1 MNTKHKKNTG
11 RGRRALRDAL
21 RRCLPL
27 YLFTLAY
34 AAAAYALFALYAV
47 DPEVLIYLGM
57 LALAALFVY
66 TIAVV
71 ATELRTAE
79 HRQQELIRLRSESAV
94 PQPPRTLCEEDYTEE
109 LIHRR
114 DRAAELSAELHRVK
128 TEMND
133 YYTAWVHQIKTPIAV
148 IRMTV
153 SDDDTPEHRAVLGE
167 LFRIEQ
173 YVDMVLQYARLDSE
187 ANDLVIAEY
196 ALDPIL
202 RASVRKFAPQFVAKR
217 LALNYDG
224 TDLTVIT
231 DKKWLSVII
240 DQLLSNAIKYTPS
253 GAVGITVEP
262 PGLLC
267 ISDTGIGIAPQD
279 LPRIFERGY
288 TGENGDSKSARA
300 ASGSISAA
308 ARRICC
314 RCRSAQRVHREKA
327 AALFSTSRAAE
338 RGTAEADARSRPA
351 AGEKPV
357 KHAGEGKTHRQFAGT
372 QPQPPHRKIAQK
384 NSRAG
389 AHDCTRA
396 TAFIL
401 PPEERHYY
409 FCRVGICLAAMLFA
423 SSSRYYSSVSLRYS
437 RS

>member
-1 MNTKHKKNTG
+1 MNAKNKKNTG

-94 PQPPRTLCEEDYTEE
+94 PQPLRTLCEEDYTEE

-153 SDDDTPEHRAVLGE
+153 HDDDTPEHRAVLGE

-240 DQLLSNAIKYTPS
+240 DQRLSNAIKYTPS

-288 TGENGDSKSARA
+288 TGENGRLEKRSSGLGLYLCRRA
-300 ASGSISAA
+300 ADMLSVPLRA
-308 ARRICC
+308 
-314 RCRSAQRVHREKA
+314 E
-327 AALFSTSRAAE
+327 ST
-338 RGTAEADARSRPA
+338 P
-351 AGEKPV
+351 
-357 KHAGEGKTHRQFAGT
+357 GEGSRFILDLSGG
-372 QPQPPHRKIAQK
+372 
-384 NSRAG
+384 RAG
-389 AHDCTRA
+389 N
-396 TAFIL
+396 
-401 PPEERHYY
+401 
-409 FCRVGICLAAMLFA
+409 G
-423 SSSRYYSSVSLRYS
+423 
-437 RS
+437 

>member
-1 MNTKHKKNTG
+1 MNAKNKKNTG

-94 PQPPRTLCEEDYTEE
+94 PQPLRTLCEEDYTEE

-153 SDDDTPEHRAVLGE
+153 HDDDTPEHRAVLGE

-231 DKKWLSVII
+231 VK
-240 DQLLSNAIKYTPS
+240 
-253 GAVGITVEP
+253 
-262 PGLLC
+262 
-267 ISDTGIGIAPQD
+267 
-279 LPRIFERGY
+279 
-288 TGENGDSKSARA
+288 
-300 ASGSISAA
+300 SGSLS
-308 ARRICC
+308 
-314 RCRSAQRVHREKA
+314 
-327 AALFSTSRAAE
+327 
-338 RGTAEADARSRPA
+338 
-351 AGEKPV
+351 
-357 KHAGEGKTHRQFAGT
+357 
-372 QPQPPHRKIAQK
+372 
-384 NSRAG
+384 
-389 AHDCTRA
+389 
-396 TAFIL
+396 
-401 PPEERHYY
+401 
-409 FCRVGICLAAMLFA
+409 
-423 SSSRYYSSVSLRYS
+423 
-437 RS
+437 

>member
-1 MNTKHKKNTG
+1 MGASDKNT
-11 RGRRALRDAL
+11 
-21 RRCLPL
+21 
-27 YLFTLAY
+27 
-34 AAAAYALFALYAV
+34 
-47 DPEVLIYLGM
+47 
-57 LALAALFVY
+57 
-66 TIAVV
+66 
-71 ATELRTAE
+71 
-79 HRQQELIRLRSESAV
+79 
-94 PQPPRTLCEEDYTEE
+94 
-109 LIHRR
+109 
-114 DRAAELSAELHRVK
+114 
-128 TEMND
+128 
-133 YYTAWVHQIKTPIAV
+133 IAV

-288 TGENGDSKSARA
+288 TGENGRLEKRSSGLGLYLCRRA
-300 ASGSISAA
+300 ADMLSVPLRA
-308 ARRICC
+308 
-314 RCRSAQRVHREKA
+314 E
-327 AALFSTSRAAE
+327 ST
-338 RGTAEADARSRPA
+338 P
-351 AGEKPV
+351 
-357 KHAGEGKTHRQFAGT
+357 GEGSRFILDLSGG
-372 QPQPPHRKIAQK
+372 
-384 NSRAG
+384 RAG
-389 AHDCTRA
+389 N
-396 TAFIL
+396 
-401 PPEERHYY
+401 
-409 FCRVGICLAAMLFA
+409 G
-423 SSSRYYSSVSLRYS
+423 
-437 RS
+437 

>member
-66 TIAVV
+66 TIAIV
-71 ATELRTAE
+71 AAELRTAE

-94 PQPPRTLCEEDYTEE
+94 PQPLHTLCEEDYTEE

-202 RASVRKFAPQFVAKR
+202 RASVR
-217 LALNYDG
+217 
-224 TDLTVIT
+224 
-231 DKKWLSVII
+231 
-240 DQLLSNAIKYTPS
+240 
-253 GAVGITVEP
+253 
-262 PGLLC
+262 
-267 ISDTGIGIAPQD
+267 
-279 LPRIFERGY
+279 
-288 TGENGDSKSARA
+288 
-300 ASGSISAA
+300 
-308 ARRICC
+308 
-314 RCRSAQRVHREKA
+314 
-327 AALFSTSRAAE
+327 
-338 RGTAEADARSRPA
+338 
-351 AGEKPV
+351 
-357 KHAGEGKTHRQFAGT
+357 
-372 QPQPPHRKIAQK
+372 
-384 NSRAG
+384 
-389 AHDCTRA
+389 
-396 TAFIL
+396 
-401 PPEERHYY
+401 
-409 FCRVGICLAAMLFA
+409 
-423 SSSRYYSSVSLRYS
+423 
-437 RS
+437 

>member
-1 MNTKHKKNTG
+1 MNAKNKKNTG

-94 PQPPRTLCEEDYTEE
+94 PQPLRTLCEEDYTEE

-153 SDDDTPEHRAVLGE
+153 HDDDTPEHRAVLGE

-288 TGENGDSKSARA
+288 TGENGRLEKRSSGLGLYLCRRA
-300 ASGSISAA
+300 ADMLSVPLRA
-308 ARRICC
+308 
-314 RCRSAQRVHREKA
+314 E
-327 AALFSTSRAAE
+327 ST
-338 RGTAEADARSRPA
+338 P
-351 AGEKPV
+351 
-357 KHAGEGKTHRQFAGT
+357 GEGSCFILDLSGG
-372 QPQPPHRKIAQK
+372 
-384 NSRAG
+384 RAG
-389 AHDCTRA
+389 N
-396 TAFIL
+396 
-401 PPEERHYY
+401 
-409 FCRVGICLAAMLFA
+409 G
-423 SSSRYYSSVSLRYS
+423 
-437 RS
+437 

>member
-1 MNTKHKKNTG
+1 
-11 RGRRALRDAL
+11 
-21 RRCLPL
+21 
-27 YLFTLAY
+27 
-34 AAAAYALFALYAV
+34 
-47 DPEVLIYLGM
+47 M
-57 LALAALFVY
+57 LALAALFIY
-66 TIAVV
+66 TIVVV
-71 ATELRTAE
+71 AAELRAAE

-94 PQPPRTLCEEDYTEE
+94 PQPLHTLCEEDYTEE
-109 LIHRR
+109 LIHQR
-114 DRAAELSAELHRVK
+114 DRAAGLSAELHRVK

-153 SDDDTPEHRAVLGE
+153 HDDDTPEHRAVLGE

-253 GAVGITVEP
+253 GAVGITVESS
-262 PGLLC
+262 GLLC
-267 ISDTGIGIAPQD
+267 ISPQD

-288 TGENGDSKSARA
+288 TGENGRLEKRSSGLGLYLCRRA
-300 ASGSISAA
+300 ADMLSVPLRA
-308 ARRICC
+308 
-314 RCRSAQRVHREKA
+314 E
-327 AALFSTSRAAE
+327 ST
-338 RGTAEADARSRPA
+338 P
-351 AGEKPV
+351 
-357 KHAGEGKTHRQFAGT
+357 GEG
-372 QPQPPHRKIAQK
+372 
-384 NSRAG
+384 SR
-389 AHDCTRA
+389 
-396 TAFIL
+396 FIL
-401 PPEERHYY
+401 DLSGGRA
-409 FCRVGICLAAMLFA
+409 RNG
-423 SSSRYYSSVSLRYS
+423 
-437 RS
+437 